1 MRSVLLKSR
10 GTDNKGQRTLAE
22 FWVVVDTI
30 ISWVVLLYFS
40 ASSTRAATNIV
51 QATLR
56 LLSFRYFFACL
67 PKRVRDRRRSNQERA
82 PDAYRS
88 ACVGPL
94 NANGVGCSSTLW
106 RWFCAYVSSRD
117 WASESRLVTSAIVG
131 QCSLLRRKECA
142 IMGWTTVLLSTEK
155 KHLPES
161 GVVFKASRYVL
172 VTSGGTDHK
181 GQRMLAERRG

>member
-117 WASESRLVTSAIVG
+117 WASESRLASSAIVG
-131 QCSLLRRKECA
+131 QCSLLPC
-142 IMGWTTVLLSTEK
+142 
-155 KHLPES
+155 LPAGRAAKNAPS
-161 GVVFKASRYVL
+161 W
-172 VTSGGTDHK
+172 
-181 GQRMLAERRG
+181 AERLCYYQQKRIQSMICCGFISSLRC